1 MDSHADRIQKSILL
15 KAPRD
20 RVWRAIAD
28 SGEFGA
34 WFGVAVEGKFVPG
47 GKLIATI
54 APTKVDPEVAKLQEP
69 YAGTAFEITVD
80 RIEPMR
86 LFSLRWHP
94 FAVDPGVDYA
104 QEPQTLVVFKLDVV
118 PGGTMLT
125 ITESGFGQL
134 PSGRRERAFEA
145 NDGGWQHQTK
155 LIERYVEMRSGT
167 PRRQKQRLEGS
178 QGRRAEEL

>member
-1 MDSHADRIQKSILL
+1 MDPQADRIQKSILL

-28 SGEFGA
+28 SGEFGT

-47 GKLIATI
+47 GTLAARI
-54 APTKVDPEVAKLQEP
+54 APTKLDPEVAMLQEP
-69 YAGTAFEITVD
+69 YAGMLLEIAVD

-86 LFSLRWHP
+86 LFSFRWHP
-94 FAVDPGVDYA
+94 FAVDAGVDYA

-134 PSGRRERAFEA
+134 PSGRREKALEA

-155 LIERYVEMRSGT
+155 LIERYVEMRAGA
-167 PRRQKQRLEGS
+167 PRRQKERVEGS
-178 QGRRAEEL
+178 RGRRAEEL